1 MGTSAFIKIM
11 NVIDNNESVSVL
23 FKNKEVFCSA
33 RLDDI
38 YTIYANL
45 NKNWKMNN
53 DELNFM

>member
-1 MGTSAFIKIM
+1 M
-11 NVIDNNESVSVL
+11 NVIDNNELVFVL
-23 FKNKEVFCSA
+23 FKNKEVFCLV

-38 YTIYANL
+38 YIIYVNL